1 MWQEIFEERQR
12 QEDMMTFRHPWIP
25 LCYNYLIAG
34 LVILLFIS
42 FGIWGANIHADRRA
56 ATLAAEEES
65 QQQAELQALADKKAK
80 EEEEQR
86 KKEQEQIDADID
98 ALARMF
104 YGIKLHIEK
113 YRYSETDLETYARC
127 PFNRYDYGH
136 GLTALSVI
144 ISKPE
149 QFTGYHD
156 NNPLLLEYKTLAEKF
171 YNEWK
176 AEKYRPCSAEYRFA
190 ELTENGIFLTTEANA
205 DGYARRWHA

>member
-1 MWQEIFEERQR
+1 MWQEIFKERQR
-12 QEDMMTFRHPWIP
+12 QEEMMSFRHPWVP

-34 LVILLFIS
+34 LILLLFIS
-42 FGIWGANIHADRRA
+42 FGIWGADIYADRK
-56 ATLAAEEES
+56 AEA
-65 QQQAELQALADKKAK
+65 QYQAEQQALADKKAA

-86 KKEQEQIDADID
+86 KKEQELIERDID
-98 ALARMF
+98 ALARML

-113 YRYSETDLETYARC
+113 YRYTESDLETYVRC
-127 PFNRYDYGH
+127 PFNRFDYSH
-136 GLTALSVI
+136 GLIELSVI

-156 NNPLLLEYKTLAEKF
+156 DNPLLLEYKTLAEKF

-190 ELTENGIFLTTEANA
+190 ELTENGIFLTTKVDA
-205 DGYARRWHA
+205 DGYSRRWHA